1 MPSALVEQLE
11 KALKQQKSP
20 KTLEDEIDL
29 LLTAKEPD
37 VRVDMRDG
45 GRVAAKTERI
55 NLLHSNS

>member
-11 KALKQQKSP
+11 KALKRQKSP

-37 VRVDMRDG
+37 RRVDMRDDG
-45 GRVAAKTERI
+45 PVTAKRERI

>member
-11 KALKQQKSP
+11 KALKRQKSP

-37 VRVDMRDG
+37 VRVNMRDG
-45 GRVAAKTERI
+45 GPVTAKRERI
-55 NLLHSNS
+55 NLLQSNS

>member
-1 MPSALVEQLE
+1 MPSAFVEQLE

-29 LLTAKEPD
+29 LLTAKKPD

-45 GRVAAKTERI
+45 GRVAAKRERI
-55 NLLHSNS
+55 NLLQSNS